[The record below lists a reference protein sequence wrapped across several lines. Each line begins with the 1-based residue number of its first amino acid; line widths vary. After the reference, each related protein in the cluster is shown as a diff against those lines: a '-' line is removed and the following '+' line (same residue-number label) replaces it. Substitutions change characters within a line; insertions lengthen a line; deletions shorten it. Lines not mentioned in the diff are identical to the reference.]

1 MRGQCCYLGD
11 VAADPDQFVT
21 FLVDQELALGA
32 LETLPTQAPDS
43 IVAVCTK
50 RTLEEQRKEI
60 KF

>member
-1 MRGQCCYLGD
+1 
-11 VAADPDQFVT
+11 VT

-50 RTLEEQRKEI
+50 RTLEEQRKEM